1 MADGGSLAGGLASFG
16 GSLLSGLF
24 NASQAAKTR
33 AFQKKVLQ
41 TRYQWQV
48 DDLRKAG
55 INPMLAPTLGGSSA
69 PSSAAATMPDL
80 GSSTA
85 RGVEAGLKSKLNP
98 GQKALLDAQQLNATS
113 AAKLNSDKSK
123 TELQKQRVM
132 RMQHPHVF
140 AKELLS
146 EDIPTQYNGVTN
158 AGRGALDKFLNWS
171 DSIGQRGF
179 RTDCPMP
186 GSMIPHPLKMK

>member
-1 MADGGSLAGGLASFG
+1 
-16 GSLLSGLF
+16 
-24 NASQAAKTR
+24 
-33 AFQKKVLQ
+33 
-41 TRYQWQV
+41 
-48 DDLRKAG
+48 
-55 INPMLAPTLGGSSA
+55 MLAPTLGGSSA

-179 RTDCPMP
+179 RTGLSNAGIYDSAPSKNEMRVGRP
-186 GSMIPHPLKMK
+186 K